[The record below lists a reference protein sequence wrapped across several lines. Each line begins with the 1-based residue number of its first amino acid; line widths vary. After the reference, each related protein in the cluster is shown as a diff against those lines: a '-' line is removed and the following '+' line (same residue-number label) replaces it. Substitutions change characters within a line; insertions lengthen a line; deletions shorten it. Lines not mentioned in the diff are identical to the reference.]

1 MVNRELLGGHSISE
15 LAGNLSFVGV
25 CVAYLNTDILMLRV
39 LSLGSIALSIV
50 FQYYRAIPLWIPIR
64 WNVLLLGINTVM
76 TLNLVFERNRADN
89 MGKELEKIYGEGLFQ
104 ARGFSKVEFLRLFEK
119 AQVVTLK
126 PGEKLAEDGKENR
139 KL

>member
-1 MVNRELLGGHSISE
+1 MIKRRIGGHSISE

-39 LSLGSIALSIV
+39 LSLGSIALSIL

-76 TLNLVFERNRADN
+76 SFNLIYERNRANN
-89 MGKELEKIYGEGLFQ
+89 MGKDLEKIYEDGLFH

-119 AQVVTLK
+119 AQLVVLK
-126 PGEKLAEDGKENR
+126 PGERLAEDGKENR